1 MALTVALYLIPRNFT
16 PKNPILIFVGS
27 LFYRFICAKFI
38 WKRDHISRG
47 ITLRIYVMNFST
59 LNLSSIVCLTG
70 LFLASCADDSTG
82 GSRPS
87 GTDHLRQ
94 ASGEDRERGD
104 TPPRMGMTK
113 DQVLQLYG
121 EPMNITTSRH
131 GETWSYAFNDF
142 DPQSLIPVY
151 GGWHQVFKKRHS
163 GSVTFNGSGR
173 VIDYQWSQSN
183 LRAGTI
189 YH

>member
-1 MALTVALYLIPRNFT
+1 M
-16 PKNPILIFVGS
+16 
-27 LFYRFICAKFI
+27 
-38 WKRDHISRG
+38 
-47 ITLRIYVMNFST
+47 
-59 LNLSSIVCLTG
+59 NLSAIVCLTG
-70 LFLASCADDSTG
+70 LFLASCADDSSD
-82 GSRPS
+82 GSRSS
-87 GTDHLRQ
+87 GTAHVHK

-113 DQVLQLYG
+113 DKVLQLYG
-121 EPMNITTSRH
+121 EPMNVTTSRH

-151 GGWHQVFKKRHS
+151 GGWHQAFKKRHS

>member
-1 MALTVALYLIPRNFT
+1 MY
-16 PKNPILIFVGS
+16 
-27 LFYRFICAKFI
+27 
-38 WKRDHISRG
+38 
-47 ITLRIYVMNFST
+47 FST
-59 LNLSSIVCLTG
+59 MNVSTIALLSG
-70 LFLASCADDSTG
+70 LFLASCTDDSSDG
-82 GSRPS
+82 NRSS
-87 GTDHLRQ
+87 GTAHVHQ

-131 GETWSYAFNDF
+131 GETWSYAFNNF
-142 DPQSLIPVY
+142 DAHSLIPIY
-151 GGWHQVFKKRHS
+151 GGWHEAFKKRHS

-173 VIDYQWSQSN
+173 VIDYQWNQSN